1 MTLAET
7 LYLLL
12 GAFLGVAVS
21 FLVLGVFQALKERAH
36 SRARPSLERKSQLL
50 H

>member
-1 MTLAET
+1 MTLVET

-21 FLVLGVFQALKERAH
+21 FLVLGAFQALKERTP
-36 SRARPSLERKSQLL
+36 SRNKPSI
-50 H
+50 